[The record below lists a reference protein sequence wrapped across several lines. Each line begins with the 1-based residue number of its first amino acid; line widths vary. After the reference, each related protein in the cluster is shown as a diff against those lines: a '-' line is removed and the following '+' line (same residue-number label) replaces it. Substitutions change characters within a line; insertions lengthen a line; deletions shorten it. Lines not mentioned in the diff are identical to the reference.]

1 MCPKKKIY
9 FITKNFE
16 LSKLMNFNPNRK
28 KSNLVTC
35 PILHRRP
42 SPVIALDHVG
52 VLLGA
57 GYLGLGVDLGV
68 ELDPPPQ
75 HGTGRLFRVF
85 E

>member
-1 MCPKKKIY
+1 MCPKKNLFYYK
-9 FITKNFE
+9 KFE
-16 LSKLMNFNPNRK
+16 LSKLMNFNPNRKK

-75 HGTGRLFRVF
+75 HGTGRLF
-85 E
+85 